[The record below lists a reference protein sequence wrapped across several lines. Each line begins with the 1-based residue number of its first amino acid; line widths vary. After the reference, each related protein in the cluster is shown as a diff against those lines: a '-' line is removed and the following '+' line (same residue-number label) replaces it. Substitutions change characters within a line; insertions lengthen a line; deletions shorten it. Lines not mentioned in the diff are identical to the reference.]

1 MQQNPMAALMP
12 KLNAGGMGNGAQQS
26 QGGAAA
32 NQPAVNKFKL
42 EMVTPH
48 GSPFPTFPGIQEL
61 ANSYP
66 NQSGGVSKSNP
77 IGEMPIGPWS
87 GGGGPRPGSGGGQKM
102 DFLQYLLPMLL
113 GQGGGGMGQRSGQ
126 AMGQNGG
133 QMNPLMML
141 LQMFA
146 QGRGR

>member
-12 KLNAGGMGNGAQQS
+12 KLGAGGAGNGGQQS
-26 QGGAAA
+26 QGGSAA
-32 NQPAVNKFKL
+32 NQIPHNKFKL
-42 EMVTPH
+42 EMITPH

-66 NQSGGVSKSNP
+66 GHGGGQMV
-77 IGEMPIGPWS
+77 
-87 GGGGPRPGSGGGQKM
+87 GGGGPRPGAGGGQKM

-113 GQGGGGMGQRSGQ
+113 GQGGGRGQ
-126 AMGQNGG
+126 AMGRNGG

>member
-12 KLNAGGMGNGAQQS
+12 KLNAGGQGNGQTQQS
-26 QGGAAA
+26 TA
-32 NQPAVNKFKL
+32 NQPPVNKFKL

-66 NQSGGVSKSNP
+66 GQ
-77 IGEMPIGPWS
+77 S
-87 GGGGPRPGSGGGQKM
+87 GGGGMAGNAGPRPGGGGGQNM
-102 DFLQYLLPMLL
+102 NFLQYLLPMLL
-113 GQGGGGMGQRSGQ
+113 GQR
-126 AMGQNGG
+126 GG
-133 QMNPLMML
+133 QSGFRSSGRGGAQTNPLMML

-146 QGRGR
+146 KG

>member
-12 KLNAGGMGNGAQQS
+12 KLNAGGQGNGQNQQS
-26 QGGAAA
+26 TA
-32 NQPAVNKFKL
+32 NQPPVNKFKL

-66 NQSGGVSKSNP
+66 GHGG
-77 IGEMPIGPWS
+77 S
-87 GGGGPRPGSGGGQKM
+87 GGGQMTGGGGARPGAGGQKM

-113 GQGGGGMGQRSGQ
+113 GQGGGGMGRRSGQ